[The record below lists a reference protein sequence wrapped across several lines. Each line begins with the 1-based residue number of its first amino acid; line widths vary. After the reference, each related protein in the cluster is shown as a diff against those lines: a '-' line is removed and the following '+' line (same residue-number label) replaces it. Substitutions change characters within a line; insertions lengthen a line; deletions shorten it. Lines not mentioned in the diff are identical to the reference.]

1 MASGM
6 EGSFPCLKTMP
17 STNPGGTV
25 SKSEGGRGSGG
36 GRGGGGTMAVSRS
49 TLHTVY
55 THIQLINPI
64 QYIMAYMAAC
74 TCRNDMRDEQIMWL
88 DDYMYHYT
96 YSNEIALAR
105 SKH

>member
-36 GRGGGGTMAVSRS
+36 GGGGAEPWQSAGQHCTQSI
-49 TLHTVY
+49 HTY
-55 THIQLINPI
+55 N
-64 QYIMAYMAAC
+64 
-74 TCRNDMRDEQIMWL
+74 
-88 DDYMYHYT
+88 
-96 YSNEIALAR
+96 
-105 SKH
+105 

>member
-6 EGSFPCLKTMP
+6 GGSFPCLKTMP

-25 SKSEGGRGSGG
+25 SKSEGGRVGG
-36 GRGGGGTMAVSRS
+36 AGTMAVSRS

-74 TCRNDMRDEQIMWL
+74 TWRMI
-88 DDYMYHYT
+88 
-96 YSNEIALAR
+96 
-105 SKH
+105 